1 MSPESFCYWLMGYVE
16 LADPEAGLT
25 EQQLD
30 TVERHLRLVFA
41 DHIDPK
47 AGGPEQQA
55 KLNEIHSPLDVVQPG
70 SLGPVRPDMN
80 SQPTKPIVHKWPKS
94 QHPFDGVKYRC

>member
-1 MSPESFCYWLMGYVE
+1 MGAFE
-16 LADPEAGLT
+16 LGFFRCDDEGNATLT
-25 EQQLD
+25 RDQID
-30 TVERHLRLVFA
+30 TIRNHLNLVFVH
-41 DHIDPK
+41 DIDPK

-80 SQPTKPIVHKWPKS
+80 SHMKRPQSPFGPIM
-94 QHPFDGVKYRC
+94 RC